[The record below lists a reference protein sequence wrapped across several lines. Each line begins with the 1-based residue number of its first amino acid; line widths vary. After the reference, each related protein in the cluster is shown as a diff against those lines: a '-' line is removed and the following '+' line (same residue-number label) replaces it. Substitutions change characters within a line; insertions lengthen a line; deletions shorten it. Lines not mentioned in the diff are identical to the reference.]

1 MRIAFDNQIFFGQTY
16 GGVTR
21 YYLDLLLGLQA
32 LPAARPEL
40 RICAGLHYSEPLLE
54 LLHTQPH
61 APVHGWKLPASQLA
75 WCRKVITPSLLR
87 RLSNVVCDAQLRR
100 FQPDIIHETYY
111 QPQPQVPHLARG
123 RRVITIFDMIHE
135 LFLPD
140 QVKVIRA
147 KAAALAR
154 ADAIIVCSQST
165 RTDLLNMFPQVA
177 DRTHLIPLCGPAE
190 QPQFPAPVAIQ
201 TGQPLTPRPYIL
213 YVGLRGLYKNFLFFL
228 QAFVQVHRQTRVDL
242 LCYGGGDFKPD
253 EVAEISRLGLSTSV
267 RQIPG
272 CTELWPLYQHAQA
285 FVYPS
290 RYEGFG
296 IPLLEAMANRCPVVC
311 SKTSAF
317 PEVAG
322 MAAEYFEPDHVDSM
336 ADAIWRVITNP
347 QRQTELRT
355 LGLGQMAPYNRQRMA
370 HDTMGVYQRLIAQ

>member
-1 MRIAFDNQIFFGQTY
+1 MRIAFDNQIFFGQAY

-32 LPAARPEL
+32 LPAPRPEL
-40 RICAGLHYSEPLLE
+40 RICAGLHHSDPLLE
-54 LLHTQPH
+54 LLQTQPE
-61 APVHGWKLPASQLA
+61 APVRGWKLPTHQLT

-87 RLSNVVCDAQLRR
+87 RLSNVICGAQLRR

-111 QPQPQVPHLARG
+111 RPHPQVPQLARG

-154 ADAIIVCSQST
+154 ADAIIVCSHST
-165 RTDLLNMFPQVA
+165 RADLLNMFPQVA
-177 DRTHLIPLCGPAE
+177 DRTHLIPLCGPE
-190 QPQFPAPVAIQ
+190 IQPLLLAPVDVQ
-201 TGQPLTPRPYIL
+201 TGQPLAPRPYLL
-213 YVGLRGLYKNFLFFL
+213 YVGRRGLYKNFLFFL
-228 QAFVQVHRQTRVDL
+228 QAFAQVHQQTQVEL
-242 LCYGGGDFKPD
+242 LCYGGGEFKPD
-253 EVAEISRLGLSTSV
+253 EAAEISRLGLSTSV

-290 RYEGFG
+290 RHEGFG

-311 SKTSAF
+311 SNTSAF
-317 PEVAG
+317 PEVADV
-322 MAAEYFEPDHVDSM
+322 AAEYFEPDQIDTMVT
-336 ADAIWRVITNP
+336 AILRVITNP
-347 QRQTELRT
+347 RRQAELRT
-355 LGLGQMAPYNRQRMA
+355 LGEQRCALFSCMQMAVASLSLYNS
-370 HDTMGVYQRLIAQ
+370 LI

>member
-1 MRIAFDNQIFFGQTY
+1 MRVAFDNQIFFGQAY

-21 YYLDLLLGLQA
+21 YYLDLLLGLQD
-32 LPAARPEL
+32 LPAPQAEV
-40 RICAGLHYSEPLLE
+40 RICAGLHYSDPLQE
-54 LLHTQPH
+54 LLQTQPQ
-61 APVHGWKLPASQLA
+61 APVRGWKLPAQNPG

-87 RLSNVVCDAQLRR
+87 RLSNVICGAQLRR
-100 FQPDIIHETYY
+100 FQPDIVHETYY
-111 QPQPQVPHLARG
+111 RPHPQVPQLARG

-135 LFLPD
+135 LFLQD
-140 QVKVIRA
+140 QVKVVRA

-165 RTDLLNMFPQVA
+165 RADLLDMFPQVA
-177 DRTHLIPLCGPAE
+177 DRTHLIPLCGPE
-190 QPQFPAPVAIQ
+190 IQPLLLAPVDVQ
-201 TGQPLTPRPYIL
+201 TGQPLAPRPYLL
-213 YVGLRGLYKNFLFFL
+213 YVGRRGLYKNFLFFL
-228 QAFVQVHRQTRVDL
+228 QAFAQVHQQTQVEL

-267 RQIPG
+267 RQVPG

-322 MAAEYFEPDHVDSM
+322 LAAEYFDPDQIDTMV
-336 ADAIWRVITNP
+336 AAILRVITNP
-347 QRQTELRT
+347 QRQAELRA
-355 LGLGQMAPYNRQRMA
+355 LGLGRVAFYERTKMAKQTYDVYNYL
-370 HDTMGVYQRLIAQ
+370 V